1 MIKGRILLLCVVAS
15 LALGIAFGQWYVSD
29 GGGRSSLPAP
39 ARAAAEWTAAAPTTE
54 LAAPPKTRL
63 ESLTEDE
70 RRGIEVFRTAADSV
84 VNVTSM
90 AVRRNFFFDVTRIP
104 QGSGSG
110 FFWDRQGHV
119 VTN

>member
-1 MIKGRILLLCVVAS
+1 MIKGRILLLSVVAL

-29 GGGRSSLPAP
+29 GGDRSSFPA
-39 ARAAAEWTAAAPTTE
+39 AEKAEAEWTPAATTRK
-54 LAAPPKTRL
+54 LAARARNRL
-63 ESLTEDE
+63 DSLTEDE

-84 VNVTSM
+84 VNVTSI

-110 FFWDRQGHV
+110 FF
-119 VTN
+119 